1 MKDLILPPSYVVVAF
16 ISQRAD
22 DDPHYAVTAQR
33 MLTLA
38 AEQPGFLG
46 VESVRN
52 AQGLGITLSYWT
64 DHQAA
69 AAWGR
74 QPEHREA
81 QRLGRERWYLW
92 FHTRVLSVVD
102 GAEAPPAVVTPSGS
116 RPAPE

>member
-1 MKDLILPPSYVVVAF
+1 MKTFDLPLSYVVVAF
-16 ISQRAD
+16 TSQRAD
-22 DDPHYAVTAQR
+22 DDPEYVSMAQR

-46 VESVRN
+46 VESVRD

-64 DHQAA
+64 DRQAA
-69 AAWGR
+69 ADWGR

-92 FHTRVLSVVD
+92 YRTRVWDVVAGRDTVTLS
-102 GAEAPPAVVTPSGS
+102 EPLPAQ
-116 RPAPE
+116 E